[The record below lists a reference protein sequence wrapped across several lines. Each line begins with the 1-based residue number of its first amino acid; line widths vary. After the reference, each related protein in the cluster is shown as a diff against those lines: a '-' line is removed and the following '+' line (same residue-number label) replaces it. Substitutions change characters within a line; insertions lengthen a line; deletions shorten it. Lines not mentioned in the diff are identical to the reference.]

1 MADLN
6 KRMAQQSTPTDPST
20 KRTAISGGA
29 QTLDP
34 TARGVHVTTA
44 GNIVG
49 KLIEETVDI
58 TENFEVGWH
67 PCAFRTVT
75 SATAVGFFHH

>member
-6 KRMAQQSTPTDPST
+6 TRMAKESTPTDPSVS
-20 KRTAISGGA
+20 RTAISGGA
-29 QTLDP
+29 QTLNP
-34 TARGVHVTTA
+34 TARAVHVTTA

-49 KLIEETVDI
+49 KLIGETADV
-58 TENFEVGWH
+58 TETFEVGWH